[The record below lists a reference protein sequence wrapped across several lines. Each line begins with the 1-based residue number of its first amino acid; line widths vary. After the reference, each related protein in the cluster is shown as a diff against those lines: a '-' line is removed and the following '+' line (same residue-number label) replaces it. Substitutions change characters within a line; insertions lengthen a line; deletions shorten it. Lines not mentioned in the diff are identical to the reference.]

1 MSYGNLNLDGKE
13 ISGFDSIIVVKD
25 LTDIPGGVTL
35 DVTGVTADI
44 IPGGTVL
51 KVTTATGEVAP
62 LGQSTPGTYDSLSA
76 GEAYYGILK
85 YSVSK
90 SQPFAAVLRAGT
102 INAGAAAKAVGAAIT
117 DTIKAGLPR
126 IDFIY

>member
-1 MSYGNLNLDGKE
+1 MSYGNLNYEGKE
-13 ISGFDSIIVVKD
+13 ISGFDSIIIQKD

-35 DVTGVTADI
+35 DVTNVSDDV

-51 KVTTATGEVAP
+51 KVDANGVVAP
-62 LGQSTPGTYDSLSA
+62 LGQSTPGTYDALDT

-102 INAGAAAKAVGAAIT
+102 VNAGAAAKAVGAEIT